1 MESNLSKAKKG
12 NQNALLHLEKEV
24 TDALE
29 NRKRK
34 ARILGEEAQT
44 KLLFPMLLQLVIVLA
59 LLMLPAFLSFT

>member
-1 MESNLSKAKKG
+1 ML
-12 NQNALLHLEKEV
+12 LEKEV